1 MRRRNRVMANFTKRE
16 IKKTFAELLN
26 QKPLSKISVKD
37 IVDRCGVSRN
47 TFYYYFEDIPTLLNS
62 IVADQADELIK
73 NHSTFDS
80 LEDCVDV
87 IFKYALEN
95 KKAVLHVYQSLG
107 REIYDDFLVKACGYA
122 VTEHIKILTS
132 DLNISDDQ
140 RNAVIKFTKCTLIG
154 ACIDWI
160 SEGMKDDYTE
170 DFHRLSRMC
179 RELLDSF
186 VEQHKK

>member
-1 MRRRNRVMANFTKRE
+1 MANFTKRE

-122 VTEHIKILTS
+122 KRGNKIHEMHPYRRL
-132 DLNISDDQ
+132 
-140 RNAVIKFTKCTLIG
+140 
-154 ACIDWI
+154 
-160 SEGMKDDYTE
+160 
-170 DFHRLSRMC
+170 HRLDKRRHEGRLYRGLPPSVAHVQGA
-179 RELLDSF
+179 S
-186 VEQHKK
+186 